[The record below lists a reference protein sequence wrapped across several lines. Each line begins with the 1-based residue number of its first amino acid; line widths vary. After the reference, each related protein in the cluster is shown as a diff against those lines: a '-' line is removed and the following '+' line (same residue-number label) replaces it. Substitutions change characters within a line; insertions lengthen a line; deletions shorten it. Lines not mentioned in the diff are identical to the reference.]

1 MTQNRTEEWFLS
13 GNAKWRPTWSTP
25 ATMEQLR
32 KYGQPPERPLMI
44 GTSRLA
50 ISNVTLDVLWSN

>member
-1 MTQNRTEEWFLS
+1 MTQNRTEEWFLA

-44 GTSRLA
+44 GTSRLP
-50 ISNVTLDVLWSN
+50 ISNVTLEVLWSN